1 MSGAVYIDFYTYRQD
16 FLLIISKVTRFRRL
30 VHFKKKSSVLT
41 NEIGAGEM
49 GQWVKKASAETL
61 V

>member
-1 MSGAVYIDFYTYRQD
+1 MGQYILISTHRQD
-16 FLLIISKVTRFRRL
+16 FLLIISKATRFRRL

-49 GQWVKKASAETL
+49 GQWVKKPSAETL